1 MVTEAKPVADP
12 AAVAPPVA
20 PGGNAPAPAAPTEP
34 QIPAWLSEAIGQ
46 DEARQKEFAKVSR
59 SLYDVDFQA
68 HKEASNKR
76 ERELTGRVSASE
88 WWKGLDENSR
98 EASLDAK
105 NLREEAI
112 EVFADRVPKEI
123 LEMFSTAK
131 AVREGAR
138 AYIKATSAPTSTK
151 ATTAPGGEDLDMR
164 MVERVRALVMKP
176 TTTEAVATGGVPAVV
191 IKVNADNID
200 SEYLA
205 GRYPEDKYRKFRRT
219 GEIT

>member
-1 MVTEAKPVADP
+1 M
-12 AAVAPPVA
+12 A
-20 PGGNAPAPAAPTEP
+20 PGGNAPSPAAPTEP
-34 QIPAWLSEAIGQ
+34 QIPPWLSEAIGQ

-68 HKEASNKR
+68 HKEASSKR
-76 ERELTGRVSASE
+76 ERELTGRVSTSE

-105 NLREEAI
+105 SLREDAI

-138 AYIKATSAPTSTK
+138 AYIKANGASGAKP
-151 ATTAPGGEDLDMR
+151 ATPAGNDDVETRIA
-164 MVERVRALVMKP
+164 ERVRAMMSKA
-176 TTTEAVATGGVPAVV
+176 TTTEAVATGGAPAVAV
-191 IKVNADNID
+191 RINADTID
-200 SEYLA
+200 AEYLA
-205 GRYPEDKYRKFRRT
+205 GRVPEDKYREFRKT
-219 GEIT
+219 GRIT

>member
-20 PGGNAPAPAAPTEP
+20 PGGNAPAPVAPTEP
-34 QIPAWLSEAIGQ
+34 QIPSWLSEAIGQ

-68 HKEASNKR
+68 HKEASGKR
-76 ERELTGRVSASE
+76 ERELTGRVSTSE
-88 WWKGLDENSR
+88 WWKGLDENSS

-105 NLREEAI
+105 SLREDAI

-138 AYIKATSAPTSTK
+138 AYIKANGASGAKP
-151 ATTAPGGEDLDMR
+151 ATPAGNDDVETRIA
-164 MVERVRALVMKP
+164 ERVRAMLGKA
-176 TTTEAVATGGVPAVV
+176 TTTEAVATGGAPQVAVR
-191 IKVNADNID
+191 VNADTID
-200 SEYLA
+200 AEYLA
-205 GRYPEDKYRKFRRT
+205 GRVPEDKYREFRKT
-219 GEIT
+219 GRIT